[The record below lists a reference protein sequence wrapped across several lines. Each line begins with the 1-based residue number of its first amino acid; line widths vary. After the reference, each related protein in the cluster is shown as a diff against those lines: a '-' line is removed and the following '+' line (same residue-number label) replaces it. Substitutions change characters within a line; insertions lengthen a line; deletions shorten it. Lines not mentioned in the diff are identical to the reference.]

1 MDDATPPAPT
11 PLASTPLAAVFRDWR
26 TTGFDAAACPVRNI
40 LDRIGDKWTMLVL
53 VALAAGP
60 CRFSELHR
68 AMPDISKRML
78 TQTLR
83 DLERDGLVVRRV
95 FPTKPPK
102 VQYRLSALGQS
113 VLEPLAGLVRW
124 AEHSYAAVRE
134 ARAAFDHGLQGMTGV
149 AGIVEPHHD
158 EMAAHIDRR
167 SPVR

>member
-1 MDDATPPAPT
+1 MDDATP
-11 PLASTPLAAVFRDWR
+11 LATVFRDWR
-26 TTGFDAAACPVRNI
+26 ATGFDASVCPVRNV

-83 DLERDGLVVRRV
+83 DLERDGLATRRV

-113 VLEPLAGLVRW
+113 VLKPLAGLVEW
-124 AEHSYAAVRE
+124 AEHSYATIRD
-134 ARAAFDHGLQGMTGV
+134 ARAAFDCSLDQTP
-149 AGIVEPHHD
+149 AINL
-158 EMAAHIDRR
+158 
-167 SPVR
+167 